1 MKKLLSFLILCIG
14 ALLVAACGSTDQFE
28 PGMPVV
34 EDLNG
39 LTWVET
45 KSSLSGLCYEIII
58 TEPRSNVDHRTLA
71 MDGIPCKQNTI
82 AGVRNI
88 HWSFEKSPLTGKC
101 YEVATQGKG
110 NDRTMAIEEVLCSML
125 EEHSQ
130 P

>member
-1 MKKLLSFLILCIG
+1 MKFVFVLVLGIA
-14 ALLVAACGSTDQFE
+14 ALLVVACGSTEQFE
-28 PGMPVV
+28 PGTRMAK
-34 EDLNG
+34 DASG

-71 MDGIPCKQNTI
+71 MDGIPCKQNTE
-82 AGVRNI
+82 AGVNGI
-88 HWSFEKSPLTGKC
+88 HWSFEKSPLTDKC

-110 NDRTMAIEEVLCSML
+110 NDRTMAIEEVPCSIL
-125 EEHSQ
+125 EKHSQ